1 MGRFVVELTY
11 RKNGEIVMKKKQIG
25 LAAAIVAAAGLTVFA
40 SASAVASAA
49 APQGQQAGQNISR
62 RNLPPD
68 FMGVA
73 GIAGWVVSGT
83 PRTFARDGLYGYVDG
98 GAEIFLQYGFQ
109 SLTVYELVPEKP
121 AAKVKGM
128 TLEIYRMASPA
139 AAFGIFS
146 TRREGNETVLPGI
159 KTAHWIGEQQT
170 NLVKGDLYINILSS
184 GCTQDEVETFV
195 FSLDRALPAAE
206 TSRPEAFSCMPE
218 FSLIPGT
225 ERYIC
230 GDVAAASESPLLGA
244 DFWGFKEGITEAYS
258 AKYGP
263 GPSKLILIHFKQPPG
278 NLLNK
283 VLALFNEY
291 LLDVTTMDEIMQG
304 QTVIGRKFYFGW
316 NGPNGILVLDEPDPK
331 VARARIQEAL
341 DKAAKRLEEKPKKKS
356 EEKK

>member
-1 MGRFVVELTY
+1 
-11 RKNGEIVMKKKQIG
+11 MKKKQIG
-25 LAAAIVAAAGLTVFA
+25 LTAAVVAAAGLIVFA
-40 SASAVASAA
+40 NAS
-49 APQGQQAGQNISR
+49 QMK
-62 RNLPPD
+62 LPPD

-83 PRTFARDGLYGYVDG
+83 PRTFTQDGLYGYVDG

-109 SLTVYELVPEKP
+109 NLTVYELIPEKP

-170 NLVKGDLYINILSS
+170 NLVKGNLYINILSS

-218 FSLIPGT
+218 FSLVPGT

-230 GDVAAASESPLLGA
+230 GDVAAANESPLLGA
-244 DFWGFKEGITEAYS
+244 DFWGFKEGATEAYS

-263 GPSKLILIHFKQPPG
+263 GPSELIIIHFKQTPS
-278 NLLNK
+278 NLLKK
-283 VLALFNEY
+283 VAALFDQY
-291 LLDVTTMDEIMQG
+291 LLDVTTMDEILQG
-304 QTVIGRKFYFGW
+304 QTVVGRKFYFGW
-316 NGPNGILVLDEPDPK
+316 NGPNGVLILDEPDPK

-356 EEKK
+356 DEKK